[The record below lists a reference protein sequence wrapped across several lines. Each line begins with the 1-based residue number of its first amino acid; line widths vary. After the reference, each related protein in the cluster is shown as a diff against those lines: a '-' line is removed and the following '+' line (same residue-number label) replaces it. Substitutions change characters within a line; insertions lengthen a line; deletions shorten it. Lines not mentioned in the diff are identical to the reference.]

1 MDIINLL
8 FKLFM
13 RKILSL
19 SVIYVQILPLSSNGR
34 KEIMEA
40 LKEILVKNEWF
51 TEQEVEETFTPDIMK
66 CIDECT
72 RPRQDEIFNAFEGL
86 KPQDVKVLIIGQ
98 DPYPDEAKAHGLAF
112 SYRDGSIP
120 ADDSLRNIFHKI
132 KDDLG
137 IDNTHTNLS
146 AWKEQGVLLL
156 NTALTFA
163 PNNQDFHIKA
173 WKDFINQVISKLL
186 KVKTEYKQPLVI
198 MLWGAKANE
207 LKTLAYKEIKQE
219 ADYQEKY
226 LFIRILRSSHP
237 SNNYQACTK
246 SICDGKIPAFKDTN
260 YKPFKECNEF
270 LKANGINEIRW

>member
-1 MDIINLL
+1 M
-8 FKLFM
+8 
-13 RKILSL
+13 
-19 SVIYVQILPLSSNGR
+19 
-34 KEIMEA
+34 
-40 LKEILVKNEWF
+40 KN
-51 TEQEVEETFTPDIMK
+51 
-66 CIDECT
+66 
-72 RPRQDEIFNAFEGL
+72 
-86 KPQDVKVLIIGQ
+86 
-98 DPYPDEAKAHGLAF
+98 GLAF

-173 WKDFINQVISKLL
+173 WQDFINQVISKLL

-198 MLWGAKANE
+198 MLWGRKANE
-207 LKTLAYKEIKQE
+207 IKTLAYKGKEQELVFNQQYPLIK
-219 ADYQEKY
+219 
-226 LFIRILRSSHP
+226 LLRSSHP

-246 SICDGKIPAFKDTN
+246 AIYNGEIPAFNDTN

-270 LKANGINEIRW
+270 LKANGFNEIRW

>member
-1 MDIINLL
+1 
-8 FKLFM
+8 M

-19 SVIYVQILPLSSNGR
+19 SVTDVQILPLSSNGR

-40 LKEILVKNEWF
+40 LKEILIKNEWF
-51 TEQEVEETFTPDIMK
+51 TKQEVEETFTPDVVK

-72 RPRQDEIFNAFEGL
+72 RPKQDEIFNAFDGL

-98 DPYPDEAKAHGLAF
+98 DPYPDETKAHGLAF

-173 WKDFINQVISKLL
+173 WQDFINQVISKLL
-186 KVKTEYKQPLVI
+186 KVKTENKQPLVI
-198 MLWGAKANE
+198 MLWGRKANE
-207 LKTLAYKEIKQE
+207 IKTFAYKGKEQELVFNQQYPLIK
-219 ADYQEKY
+219 
-226 LFIRILRSSHP
+226 ILRSSHP

-246 SICDGKIPAFKDTN
+246 AIYNGEVPAFNDTN

-270 LKANGINEIRW
+270 LKANGTSEIRW

>member
-1 MDIINLL
+1 MDIISLH
-8 FKLFM
+8 FTLFM

-19 SVIYVQILPLSSNGR
+19 SVTYAQRLPLSSTGR

-40 LKEILVKNEWF
+40 LKEILIKNEWL
-51 TEQEVEETFTPDIMK
+51 TKQEVEEIFTPDVVK

-72 RPRQDEIFNAFEGL
+72 RPRQDEIFNAFDGL
-86 KPQDVKVLIIGQ
+86 QPQDVKVLIIGQ

-137 IDNTHTNLS
+137 IDNIHTNLS

-156 NTALTFA
+156 NRALTFA

-173 WKDFINQVISKLL
+173 WHDFINQVISKLL
-186 KVKTEYKQPLVI
+186 KVKTENKQPLVI

-207 LKTLAYKEIKQE
+207 LKALAYKGIKQE

-226 LFIRILRSSHP
+226 PFVRILRSSHP

-246 SICDGKIPAFKDTN
+246 SIYNGEIPAFNDTN

>member
-1 MDIINLL
+1 
-8 FKLFM
+8 M

-19 SVIYVQILPLSSNGR
+19 SVIYVKILPLSSNVR

-40 LKEILVKNEWF
+40 LKEILIKNEWF

-72 RPRQDEIFNAFEGL
+72 RPRQDEIFNALDGL

-120 ADDSLRNIFHKI
+120 ANDSLRNIFHKI
-132 KDDLG
+132 KGDLG

-146 AWKEQGVLLL
+146 VWKEQGVLLL
-156 NTALTFA
+156 NTALTFV
-163 PNNQDFHIKA
+163 PDNQDFHIKT
-173 WKDFINQVISKLL
+173 WQDFINQVISKLL
-186 KVKTEYKQPLVI
+186 ETTIENKQPLVI
-198 MLWGAKANE
+198 MLWGRKANE
-207 LKTLAYKEIKQE
+207 LKTLAYKGKKQE
-219 ADYQEKY
+219 LEFNQQYP
-226 LFIRILRSSHP
+226 LIMLLRSSHP

-246 SICDGKIPAFKDTN
+246 AIYNGEVPAFNDTN

-270 LKANGINEIRW
+270 LKVNDINEIMW